1 MTDVAWIRATV
12 FFGAMLAVAT
22 LGGGCGGGDAA
33 TTPDWD
39 PPKAG
44 IQVSEPA
51 RPETADD
58 AERLKYDPARQYEAV
73 VKTTLGPFR
82 LRFFPKET
90 PQTVDN
96 FIQLALSGFYDG
108 TIIHRAVADEL
119 IQGGDQ
125 EGTGGGNP
133 LFRIRDEFTHR
144 PFDVGIVGMAHTD
157 EPNSANSQ
165 WFICLKRMATLDGRY
180 SAFAE
185 VIEGL
190 DVVRAISRLE
200 VEGDRAI
207 APSRRDRPVRPPVVI
222 EIEVVEAPASR

>member
-1 MTDVAWIRATV
+1 MTDVAWIRTAV
-12 FFGAMLAVAT
+12 LLGAAFGVAA
-22 LGGGCGGGDAA
+22 LGGCDGEAA
-33 TTPDWD
+33 RAPDWD

-44 IQVSEPA
+44 IQA
-51 RPETADD
+51 PETARQEAADE
-58 AERLKYDPARQYEAV
+58 AERLKYDPARHYEAI

-96 FIQLALSGFYDG
+96 FIQLAMSGFYDG

-133 LFRIRDEFTHR
+133 LFRIPDEFTQR
-144 PFDVGIVGMAHTD
+144 PFDAGIVGMAHTD
-157 EPNSANSQ
+157 ERNSANSQ
-165 WFICLKRMATLDGRY
+165 WFICLKRLATLDGRY

-185 VIEGL
+185 VTEGL
-190 DVVRAISRLE
+190 DVVLAISRLE
-200 VEGDRAI
+200 VEGERAI
-207 APSRRDRPVRPPVVI
+207 APSRRDRPVQPPVVI
-222 EIEVVEAPASR
+222 EIEIVEAPASR